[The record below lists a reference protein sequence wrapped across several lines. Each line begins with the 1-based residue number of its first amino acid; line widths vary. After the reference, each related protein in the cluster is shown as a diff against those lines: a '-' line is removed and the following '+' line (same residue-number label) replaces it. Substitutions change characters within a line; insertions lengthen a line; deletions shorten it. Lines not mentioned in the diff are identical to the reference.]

1 MTIAGIGS
9 ILANLWWGITPP
21 TDRTIA
27 LEADILCCGFLE
39 TRFPW
44 YNINDKPFR
53 CVLGRTQWLMFAYR
67 THFSC
72 GYIDSLVWFP
82 SYFPPLLRAAL
93 GRFVPSAFL
102 LLRVRSKTD
111 LLAVVIKM
119 RTLKNGLKLPIDFL
133 ACLCRRTFG
142 LVGETDLR
150 QRMRRVLYSG
160 QFVHQ

>member
-9 ILANLWWGITPP
+9 IFANLWWGITPP

-27 LEADILCCGFLE
+27 LEADIRCCGFLE
-39 TRFPW
+39 TRFSW
-44 YNINDKPFR
+44 DNINDKPFR
-53 CVLGRTQWLMFAYR
+53 CVLGRTEWLMSAYR

-72 GYIDSLVWFP
+72 GYIDSLVGFP

-111 LLAVVIKM
+111 LPAVVIKM
-119 RTLKNGLKLPIDFL
+119 RKLKNSLKLSIDFL
-133 ACLCRRTFG
+133 ACLCRRTCG
-142 LVGETDLR
+142 LMGETDLR
-150 QRMRRVLYSG
+150 QHIRRALYFG
-160 QFVHQ
+160 